1 MINIPNLLL
10 FIVFFTGIALFID
23 KFILHKDSE
32 KEVDQNKTKF
42 SIFLKKNIRFFS
54 SFFYVFLLVFI
65 VRSFLFEPFYIPS
78 TSMNPTLLEGDFIL
92 VKKYYYGIKNPINND
107 TIIPI
112 NVPRRGDIVVF
123 QYPQNHRI
131 HFVKRIIG
139 VPGDYIKYNIKKKQ
153 LIIYSK
159 DNNNIYLNIPVHY
172 DNVKNSQSGKLNLYS
187 NKNNTFLNDS
197 NNYQK
202 LLDDVFTMEENK
214 ETINNHSH
222 NILVNRLLE
231 DDVKLYYKQN
241 KLVAGE
247 WIVPKSHYF
256 VMGDYRD
263 NSLDSRYWGFISEK
277 ELVGQ
282 ANIIWMSI
290 EKTKNI
296 WPIHFRFNRIGLIH

>member
-1 MINIPNLLL
+1 MI
-10 FIVFFTGIALFID
+10 T
-23 KFILHKDSE
+23 
-32 KEVDQNKTKF
+32 
-42 SIFLKKNIRFFS
+42 IFLKKNISFFS

-92 VKKYYYGIKNPINND
+92 VKKYYYGIRNPITNNIMFS
-107 TIIPI
+107 TNIPH
-112 NVPRRGDIVVF
+112 RGDIAVF
-123 QYPQNHRI
+123 QYPQNHHI
-131 HFVKRIIG
+131 NFVKRVIG

-159 DNNNIYLNIPVHY
+159 DHNNIYSNIRVHY
-172 DNVKNSQSGKLNLYS
+172 NSLKNSQSKKLKIYS
-187 NKNNTFLNDS
+187 NKNNTFSNDS
-197 NNYQK
+197 SNYPT
-202 LLDDVFTMEENK
+202 LLDNVFSMEENQ
-214 ETINNHSH
+214 ETINNSSH
-222 NILVNRLLE
+222 KILINRLLE

-241 KLVAGE
+241 KIVAGE

-277 ELVGQ
+277 ELIGK

>member
-23 KFILHKDSE
+23 KFILLKDSV
-32 KEVDQNKTKF
+32 KEVNQNNSVITDF
-42 SIFLKKNIRFFS
+42 IKKNIRFFS

-78 TSMNPTLLEGDFIL
+78 TSMNPTLLEGDFII
-92 VKKYYYGIKNPINND
+92 VKKYYYGIRNPINNNVMVS
-107 TIIPI
+107 T
-112 NVPRRGDIVVF
+112 NVPHRGDIVVF
-123 QYPQNHRI
+123 QYPKNHHI
-131 HFVKRIIG
+131 NFVKRIIG
-139 VPGDYIKYNIKKKQ
+139 VPGDYIKYNVKKKQ
-153 LIIYSK
+153 LLIYSK
-159 DNNNIYLNIPVHY
+159 NNNNIYSKIKVHY
-172 DNVKNSQSGKLNLYS
+172 DILKNFQPEKIKLYS
-187 NKNNTFLNDS
+187 NKNDS

-202 LLDDVFTMEENK
+202 LLDHIFTMEENK
-214 ETINNHSH
+214 ETINNSSH
-222 NILVNRLLE
+222 KILINRLLE

-241 KLVAGE
+241 KIIAGE
-247 WIVPKSHYF
+247 WIVPKGKYF

-290 EKTKNI
+290 EKTNNI
-296 WPIHFRFNRIGLIH
+296 WPIHFRFNRIGVIH